1 MGHRNVEG
9 RQPGI
14 GDNSLP
20 PPEVVRTLFRRID
33 RLLDE
38 LASERDAYQERA
50 REIRIEIDHA
60 LLDAENAGIPKR
72 QAKAVVR
79 ARQLEDKLAGV
90 RNKLELGD
98 VESYDAIRAA
108 LGDYADTP
116 LGRAALDKAGDR
128 PAA

>member
-1 MGHRNVEG
+1 MGRRNAED
-9 RQPGI
+9 RQSGI
-14 GDNSLP
+14 GHNSMP
-20 PPEVVRTLFRRID
+20 PPETVRTLFRRID

-38 LASERDAYQERA
+38 LASEREAYQERA
-50 REIRIEIDHA
+50 REIRIEIDRA

-72 QAKAVVR
+72 QAKAVIR

-108 LGDYADTP
+108 LGDLADTP
-116 LGRAALDKAGDR
+116 LGKAALEKAER
-128 PAA
+128 SVA

>member
-1 MGHRNVEG
+1 MARERRTATDPGVGH
-9 RQPGI
+9 
-14 GDNSLP
+14 NSMP
-20 PPEVVRTLFRRID
+20 TPDVVRTIFRRLD

-50 REIRIEIDHA
+50 REIRIEIDRA

-72 QAKAVVR
+72 QAKAVLKAR
-79 ARQLEDKLAGV
+79 ALEAKLEGV
-90 RNKLELGD
+90 RKKLELGD

-108 LGDYADTP
+108 LGEFADTP
-116 LGRAALDKAGDR
+116 LGRAVLDKAGDR